1 MRHAV
6 LSCLAALLV
15 AACGGGGGAP
25 PPPGPAVDPLA
36 ALSDE
41 FDDPSTLSAWQRLF
55 VTEGWG
61 FDQLEIHDIGA
72 TRAGWMTLVPYSS
85 SWYQEWRGVLV
96 HKLVSGDFIA
106 SMHIAIANRDGHA
119 APGTL

>member
-61 FDQLEIHDIGA
+61 FDQLEIHDIDR
-72 TRAGWMTLVPYSS
+72 RANGLGRPLVP
-85 SWYQEWRGVLV
+85 EV
-96 HKLVSGDFIA
+96 KP
-106 SMHIAIANRDGHA
+106 M
-119 APGTL
+119 